1 VTELPQNRIRI
12 LSVDDH
18 EILREGVAALIAGEA
33 DMELVAEAATG
44 REAIDLASRLA
55 PNIVLVDLSL
65 PDMSGIDVIH
75 RIRIGSPSSRM
86 IVLTTFKGDVQA
98 LRSFKAG
105 ATGYLLKSMV
115 RKELVPT
122 IRGVHGG
129 SKVIA
134 PEISQ
139 EIASFVSESP
149 LTEREIEVLRHV
161 ARGRSNKVIAGFL
174 CLSEDTVKGHVRN
187 VLAKLGANDR
197 THAVVIATRRGY
209 FDLDE

>member
-18 EILREGVAALIAGEA
+18 EILREGVAALIAGET

>member
-1 VTELPQNRIRI
+1 MTELPQNRIRI

>member
-1 VTELPQNRIRI
+1 MKELPQNRIRI

>member
-1 VTELPQNRIRI
+1 VKELPQNRIRI